1 MAKLFA
7 TVESEKN
14 SVHKIANRELEICV
28 FYGSKDDSRLLLKIS
43 VFAKKN
49 AFEIPDVFLKTNAKL
64 KNYTLEPQT
73 TKLEA
78 TEPKAEHV
86 ETIRIK

>member
-7 TVESEKN
+7 KIESEKGE
-14 SVHKIANRELEICV
+14 VHKIANSELELTV

-43 VFAKKN
+43 VFAKKKP
-49 AFEIPDVFLKTNAKL
+49 FDLPDIFIKTNAQL
-64 KNYTLEPQT
+64 KSYTLEPQT

-78 TEPKAEHV
+78 
-86 ETIRIK
+86 

>member
-7 TVESEKN
+7 KVTSERN
-14 SVHKIANRELEICV
+14 EVHKIANRELEIHV

-49 AFEIPDVFLKTNAKL
+49 AFETPDVFIKTNAQL
-64 KNYTLEPQT
+64 KPFTLEPQT
-73 TKLEA
+73 IKLAEA
-78 TEPKAEHV
+78 
-86 ETIRIK
+86 